1 MNEELLKLLEKLPK
15 DKRWIFLMN
24 DSTQELDVV
33 SNMGDLKE
41 RRQLLAKVDVV
52 WEDIIEQEKAKSTR
66 PVDRDAFKSK

>member
-24 DSTQELDVV
+24 DSKSELDVV
-33 SNMGDLKE
+33 SNIQSLEE

-52 WEDIIEQEKAKSTR
+52 WSNIIKDLAASRLRGKRIT
-66 PVDRDAFKSK
+66 KL